1 MCGFAEIIYA
11 VGWFSVTGT
20 STLTTFRELALA
32 LREADAQ
39 YRERVHE
46 LLFSRI
52 FEARQVFAPARSS
65 RHVDLTVAIAW
76 ALENPATTVDPLV
89 AQLGQDHRRLGFPPE
104 VYDTFAQCLIDALDL
119 FDLSPKLIDATS
131 ARLRS
136 ICTIM
141 KDAAVKA
148 DWDGIPPAHTATVAA
163 VERPNRKTAVVLLES
178 AFPIGFQPGQALPV
192 TTAHLPGVWRLL
204 TPANIS
210 DETAQVSFHITD
222 AGDASTLLTLA
233 RPGDVWTLGNARG
246 KFPEDLDVTYLG
258 DAATSPDLFLCYGTG
273 WAAVR
278 SYLLGKITDGDSQP
292 VAVIA
297 HAESPG
303 GHYDLLLQ
311 NNLVELAPEIS
322 MQHTVSQDHDPVLY
336 GTHRAFPEHTAI
348 PEMTVIDNPAHVA
361 LEALLSN
368 PHVFRRCVLVGPVD
382 EVTEGAGIL
391 NVGLAR
397 AGIVDCVIETHPWGE
412 GQLTQ
417 SLKYGQSFPGLS
429 D

>member
-1 MCGFAEIIYA
+1 M
-11 VGWFSVTGT
+11 GT
-20 STLTTFRELALA
+20 SSLTTFRELALA

-39 YRERVHE
+39 YHERVHD
-46 LLFSRI
+46 LLFSRV
-52 FEARQVFAPARSS
+52 FEARQAFAPARSA

-76 ALENPATTVDPLV
+76 TLETPASTVDPL
-89 AQLGQDHRRLGFPPE
+89 AEQLGRDHRRIGFPPE
-104 VYDTFAQCLIDALDL
+104 IYDTFAQCLIDALDL
-119 FDLSPKLIDATS
+119 FELSPELADATA

-141 KDAAVKA
+141 KNAAVKA
-148 DWDGIPPAHTATVAA
+148 DWDGIPPAHTATVAS
-163 VERPNRKTAVVLLES
+163 VERPNRKTALVRLES
-178 AFPIGFQPGQALPV
+178 AFPIDFLPGQSLPV
-192 TTAHLPGVWRLL
+192 TTAHLPGVWRSL

-210 DETAQVSFHITD
+210 DETAQLFFHITN
-222 AGDASTLLTLA
+222 AGDASTLLTMS

-246 KFPEDLDVTYLG
+246 KFPEDIDVTYLG
-258 DAATSPDLFLCYGTG
+258 DAASSPDLFLCYGTG

-278 SYLLGKITDGDSQP
+278 SYLLGKIAEGNTQP
-292 VAVIA
+292 VAVLA

-322 MQHTVSQDHDPVLY
+322 IQHTVVSDNDPALY
-336 GTHRAFPEHTAI
+336 GTHRAFPEDTAV
-348 PEMTVIDNPAHVA
+348 PPMTVIDNPARVA

-368 PHVFRRCVLVGPVD
+368 PQVFRRCVLVGPAD

-391 NVGLAR
+391 NVGLAL
-397 AGIVDCVIETHPWGE
+397 AGIVDCVIEPHPWGQ

-417 SLKYGQSFPGLS
+417 SLKYGQSFPGF
-429 D
+429 DD

>member
-1 MCGFAEIIYA
+1 M
-11 VGWFSVTGT
+11 GT
-20 STLTTFRELALA
+20 SSLTTFRELALA

-39 YRERVHE
+39 YRERVHD
-46 LLFSRI
+46 LLFSRV
-52 FEARQVFAPARSS
+52 FEARQAFAPARAA

-76 ALENPATTVDPLV
+76 ALETPASTVDPLA
-89 AQLGQDHRRLGFPPE
+89 AQLGRDHRRIGFPPE
-104 VYDTFAQCLIDALDL
+104 IYDIFAQCLIDSLDL
-119 FDLSPKLIDATS
+119 FELSPELADATA

-141 KDAAVKA
+141 KNAAVKA
-148 DWDGIPPAHTATVAA
+148 DWDGIPPAHTATVAS
-163 VERPNRKTAVVLLES
+163 VERPNRKTALVRLES
-178 AFPIGFQPGQALPV
+178 AFPIDLLPGQSLPV
-192 TTAHLPGVWRLL
+192 TTAHLPGVWRSL

-210 DETAQVSFHITD
+210 DETAQLFFHITN
-222 AGDASTLLTLA
+222 AGDASTLLTMA

-246 KFPEDLDVTYLG
+246 KFPEDIDVTYLG
-258 DAATSPDLFLCYGTG
+258 DAASSPDLFLCYGTG

-278 SYLLGKITDGDSQP
+278 SYLLGKIAEGNTQP
-292 VAVIA
+292 VAVLA

-322 MQHTVSQDHDPVLY
+322 IQHTVGSDKDSALY
-336 GTHRAFPEHTAI
+336 GTHRAFPEDTAV
-348 PEMTVIDNPAHVA
+348 PPMTVIDNPARVA

-368 PHVFRRCVLVGPVD
+368 PHAFRRCVLVGPAD

-391 NVGLAR
+391 NVGLAL
-397 AGIVDCVIETHPWGE
+397 AGIVDCVIEPHPWGQ

-417 SLKYGQSFPGLS
+417 SLKYGQSFPGF
-429 D
+429 DD